1 MDPYRLSLALGGA
14 AATIFV
20 AFGAVFANGLGLVHD
35 IERRAEVARDRAG
48 GAGIELSF
56 VTSRGW
62 LTRHPRLSGGE
73 ALDDETRARVA
84 EAIAET
90 PGVGGVDW
98 QARGTRSRAFSD
110 SLEGQGAM
118 HCQDDV
124 EAMMRA
130 RSIRFT
136 EASAALTPE
145 SRALLNEVAIALKP
159 CVGSIIAVNGHTD
172 RVGDENANI
181 ALSRARADAVRW
193 ALIGRGIPADGLRSA
208 GYGSARPIE
217 GLDPA
222 DDANRR
228 IDFSVIEK
236 VRIKPTPIDTP
247 GPG

>member
-1 MDPYRLSLALGGA
+1 MNPYRLSLALAGA
-14 AATIFV
+14 AATAFI
-20 AFGAVFANGLGLVHD
+20 AFGAVFANGLELVRG
-35 IERRAEVARDRAG
+35 IERRAEVARDKAG
-48 GAGIELSF
+48 GAGVELSF
-56 VTSRGW
+56 VTRQGW
-62 LTRHPRLSGGE
+62 LTRHPRLSGGDG
-73 ALDDETRARVA
+73 LDDGTRARVA
-84 EAIAET
+84 AAIANT

-98 QARGTRSRAFSD
+98 QARGQRSRAFSD
-110 SLEGQGAM
+110 SLDGQGGM

-124 EAMMRA
+124 EAILRA
-130 RSIRFT
+130 RSIRFS

-145 SRALLNEVAIALKP
+145 SRALLNEVAAALKP
-159 CVGSIIAVNGHTD
+159 CVGSIIAVTGHTD
-172 RVGDENANI
+172 RIGDENANL
-181 ALSRARADAVRW
+181 ALSKARADAVRW
-193 ALIGRGIPADGLRSA
+193 ALIGRGLPADGLRSA